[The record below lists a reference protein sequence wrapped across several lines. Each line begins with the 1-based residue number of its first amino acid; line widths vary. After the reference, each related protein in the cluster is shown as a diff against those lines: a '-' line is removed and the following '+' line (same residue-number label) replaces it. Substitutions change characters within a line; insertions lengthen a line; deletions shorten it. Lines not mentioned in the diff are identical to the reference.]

1 MSANRNRWIK
11 RLFPAALLLLG
22 TGSTGLAATT
32 NVTCA
37 IVQFY
42 EYYPDEVRLDANRL
56 EAYIRTAAANGAK
69 LIVTPENCLHRYSP
83 WLQNEVTQLQLA
95 EYFGEMVAKFSA
107 LAAELNVC
115 LVIGL
120 REPSGLPYPTYQ
132 SAVFI
137 RNDGV
142 LLKTY
147 RKRWPSSAEYFYTQG
162 GGSDY
167 APFNTPFGK
176 VWMQICKDMDD
187 DHYVEFMPTDIA
199 LLIGLNKDPALGWRK
214 VEEGAERAHCYGIGA
229 NWAIGGNSG
238 FVDPAGNVIAAAG
251 ALQEVI
257 LYATLPLPVPE
268 SPDGLDNDGDG
279 QIDEGLRDGKT
290 CFALN
295 QSVQCTGSGWSRT
308 VAMDLTHFRNIAV
321 QDSYQSYSMNFSLYY
336 NIWTGIYLYDY
347 DAGEFSAVTWL
358 TNLDL

>member
-1 MSANRNRWIK
+1 MNPNLWIK
-11 RLFPAALLLLG
+11 RLLTAVLISLGLAPAAI
-22 TGSTGLAATT
+22 ADT
-32 NVTCA
+32 NVLCA

-42 EYYPDEVRLDANRL
+42 DYYPDEVRLDANRL
-56 EAYIRTAAANGAK
+56 EGYIRTAAATGAK

-83 WLQNEVTQLQLA
+83 WLQNDVTQLQLA

-120 REPSGLPYPTYQ
+120 REPSSLEKPTYQ

-147 RKRWPSSAEYFYTQG
+147 RKRWPSSAEYAYTRSG
-162 GGSDY
+162 GDDY
-167 APFNTPFGK
+167 TPFDTPFGK
-176 VWMQICKDMDD
+176 VWMQICRDMDGND
-187 DHYVEFMPTDIA
+187 YTTHMPTGIA
-199 LLIGLNKDPALGWRK
+199 LMIGLSKDPSRGWEK
-214 VEEGAERAHCYGIGA
+214 VAAGSKKAHCYGIGA

-238 FVDPAGNVIAAAG
+238 FVNPSGQPIAAAG

-268 SPDGLDNDGDG
+268 LPDGVDNDDDG
-279 QIDEGLRDGKT
+279 LIDEGLRDSKT

-308 VAMDLTHFRNIAV
+308 VVTDLTHFRNIAAL
-321 QDSYQSYSMNFSLYY
+321 DGYQSYSVNYSLYY

-347 DAGEFSAVTWL
+347 DAGSYSALTWL
-358 TNLDL
+358 LNLDL